1 MIINHSYRERHD
13 NWQNCEVGVRWE
25 IAQCQNC
32 TNRLHLDSALITGS
46 SQNSLPNDNEISSRR
61 STPQYFIRCSIQF
74 VAYWISSRVSHYL
87 HIKHDCKKYIWMTYH
102 LSIHLVEAFEADNFL
117 WHKEVLEMVN
127 AQELNFE
134 FWQSWV
140 GIHHDHPTPWRQGIF
155 YQVDFVV

>member
-1 MIINHSYRERHD
+1 MAIDKIGKLG
-13 NWQNCEVGVRWE
+13 WCG
-25 IAQCQNC
+25 
-32 TNRLHLDSALITGS
+32 RLHNAKIARTNFTNLDSALITGS

-140 GIHHDHPTPWRQGIF
+140 GIHQDHPTPWRQGIF